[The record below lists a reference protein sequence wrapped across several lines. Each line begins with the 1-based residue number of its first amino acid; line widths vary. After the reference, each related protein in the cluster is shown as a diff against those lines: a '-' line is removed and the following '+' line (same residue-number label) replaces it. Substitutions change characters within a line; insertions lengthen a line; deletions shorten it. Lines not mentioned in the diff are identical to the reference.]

1 MTSLAILAR
10 FRPFHATMEA
20 VSLAQPPQ
28 PPPAPWANRLA
39 LRQDPRS
46 WPAFAQTCPIARRYH
61 TLLAPLPWERFP
73 ERPLNP
79 RWTVAAVP
87 YAPFLAAC
95 LVKLDQ
101 QLVSMGAL
109 RRFLLEHPGLLW
121 LLGFP
126 LTVDPQA
133 PHGFDAD
140 ASLPTERHLT
150 QMLREVPAALPDF
163 LLDSTVQLLLTAFRQ
178 RGLRPGEIVGLDT
191 KHIVAW
197 VKENNPK
204 AYVRDRFNKDH
215 QPAGDPDCRLG
226 CKRRRNAAPGLDD
239 QPTTPLRQGQP
250 PRGRPIGEFY
260 WGYGSGLVTIRMPGP
275 FVSQDLAVGIPPTEF
290 IVAELTLPFDRPDVA
305 YFAPLLQAAEQRL
318 GFRPTFGAADAAFDA
333 FYVYDYFHQAGGFA
347 AVPFVNRRGERKQF
361 SPDGLPLCPAGRAM
375 PLRYTFANRARLWP
389 HDCGRYVC
397 PLLYPTATGERC
409 PIRHRQWKKGGCIS
423 TLPLGLG
430 PRLRYQL
437 DRDSDVFKQIYAT
450 RTAAERLNSQAVAL
464 GIERPLFRNGAAI
477 AHLNTL
483 IYTLINLRAWHR
495 LH

>member
-1 MTSLAILAR
+1 MTSLWILAR
-10 FRPFHATMEA
+10 FRTFQQTVAA
-20 VSLAQPPQ
+20 VTLAQPPQ
-28 PPPAPWANRLA
+28 PPPAPWANRFA
-39 LRQDPRS
+39 LRQDPHA
-46 WPAFAQTCPIARRYH
+46 WPAFAQTCPIALRYH
-61 TLLAPLPWERFP
+61 TLLAPLAWDRFP
-73 ERPLNP
+73 ERDLNP

-101 QLVSMGAL
+101 KLVSMGAL
-109 RRFLLEHPGLLW
+109 RRFLLEHPALVW

-126 LTVDPQA
+126 LTPDVQT
-133 PHGFDAD
+133 PHGFDAN

-150 QMLREVPAALPDF
+150 QMLRDVPATLTDF
-163 LLDSTVQLLLTAFRQ
+163 LLDATIQLLLTEFRQ
-178 RGLRPGEIVGLDT
+178 QGLRPGEVVAFDT

-226 CKRRRNAAPGLDD
+226 CKRRRNVAPPLD
-239 QPTTPLRQGQP
+239 QPPATPLHNGQP

-260 WGYGSGLVTIRMPGP
+260 WGYGSGLVTVRMPGP
-275 FVSQDLAVGIPPTEF
+275 FAPADAAPPTEF
-290 IVAELTLPFDRPDVA
+290 VLAELTLPFDRPDVA
-305 YFAPLLQAAEQRL
+305 YFDPLMQAAERRL

-333 FYVYDYFHQAGGFA
+333 FYVYEYFHQAGGFA
-347 AVPFVNRRGERKQF
+347 AVPFVDRRGERKQF
-361 SPDGLPLCPAGRAM
+361 SPDGLPLCSAGRAM
-375 PLRYTFANRARLWP
+375 PLRYTFANRSTFRP

-397 PLLYPTATGERC
+397 PLLFPTMTGERC
-409 PIRHRQWKKGGCIS
+409 PIRHPQWKKGGCIS

-437 DRDSDVFKQIYAT
+437 DRDGEAFKQIYAT

-464 GIERPLFRNGAAI
+464 GIERPRLRNGDAI
-477 AHLNTL
+477 ARLNTL

-495 LH
+495 LR